1 MSGIKFPLNFIERK
15 SMIET
20 LKETIEKIIQRHP
33 FELYEVHQTMIFGQQ
48 GIEVLVDNDDGP
60 ISTDALESFHK
71 ELLELD
77 NDILPDHLI
86 LEVSSVGI
94 ERPLKSEKDYLK
106 AVKKYIYLV
115 SDHYKGNATLESYS
129 PDQITIS
136 YLDKTKKIEKTIPI
150 KSISSA
156 RRAVKF

>member
-1 MSGIKFPLNFIERK
+1 
-15 SMIET
+15 MIET

-94 ERPLKSEKDYLK
+94 ERPLKSAKDYLK
-106 AVKKYIYLV
+106 AVNKYIYMV
-115 SDHYKGNATLESYS
+115 SDYFKGYATLEAYS
-129 PDQITIS
+129 DEQVTIS
-136 YLDKTKKIEKTIPI
+136 YLEKTKKIEKTIPI